1 MQVSR
6 QEVVDMLRKAGLRE
20 AADEA
25 MWVLPDPVDLEY
37 VGAWSARRGITRD
50 DLISRIGGNP

>member
-1 MQVSR
+1 
-6 QEVVDMLRKAGLRE
+6 MLRKAGLRE

-25 MWVLPDPVDLEY
+25 VWVLPDPVDLEY

-50 DLISRIGGNP
+50 DLISRMGGNP